1 MITNR
6 MNLLGILDQAGMV
19 YTATLRKSSNI
30 NSKQL
35 KTYDLYR
42 GQLVFRTLYLHLI
55 MMKTAFLVMNSLKMI
70 KSSLSWILLN

>member
-1 MITNR
+1 MVTNR

-42 GQLVFRTLYLHLI
+42 GQLVFRTLY
-55 MMKTAFLVMNSLKMI
+55 I
-70 KSSLSWILLN
+70 KDSDL